1 MIKSFVLLV
10 AVLAFIYYAAVVF
23 ETAFGGG

>member
-1 MIKSFVLLV
+1 MIKFLIILV
-10 AVLAFIYYAAVVF
+10 AAVAFIYYAAVVF